1 MKVALRLARPR
12 SPHSRFVLYSALAHG
27 LLVLLVVFTPT
38 FGGGQKITNDFIP
51 VTLSGGLPGPPVT
64 APEPEAEV
72 EPEVEPPPPEPEP
85 EPEPEG
91 AHLQDKIPEV
101 DTKPK
106 KDPPKEEKPKPRT
119 SPRPAGDTPP
129 ASSGEAT
136 GGGGTGVPTVDLGGA
151 RFAWYGDRVGALLK
165 GYWRPPLLDV
175 VGDERPSVTL
185 TFVILRDG
193 TARNVAVDIS
203 SGVPS
208 FDRSAMRA
216 VLEASPFPPLP
227 REWDDSTMPARVTF
241 TSQN

>member
-1 MKVALRLARPR
+1 MKVALRLASPR
-12 SPHSRFVLYSALAHG
+12 SPHSRFVAYSAAAHALLLLAF
-27 LLVLLVVFTPT
+27 VFLPT
-38 FGGGQKITNDFIP
+38 LGRGQRVSNDFIP
-51 VTLSGGLPGPPVT
+51 VVLTGGLPGPPAT
-64 APEPEAEV
+64 AAEPEPEAEPV
-72 EPEVEPPPPEPEP
+72 VEPPPPEPEP

-91 AHLQDKIPEV
+91 AHLQDRIPEQEV
-101 DTKPK
+101 KPK
-106 KDPPKEEKPKPRT
+106 PEPPKEVKPKPRRDA
-119 SPRPAGDTPP
+119 PRPAADAP
-129 ASSGEAT
+129 ASGEST
-136 GGGGTGVPTVDLGGA
+136 GGGGSGAPTVDLGGA

-193 TARNVAVDIS
+193 TARNVAVDVS

-216 VLEASPFPPLP
+216 VLEASPLPPLP
-227 REWDDSTMPARVTF
+227 REWDEPTMPARVTF